1 MELNNQKNVYCKKCT
16 LKFNEKYVFQ
26 LHLSL
31 KHRQKIQVKT
41 EPEFYKE
48 KSHEPQISE
57 KSISDHVESEK
68 SYNFET
74 GNSKNE
80 AKTRFNSQ
88 SESNSNAMKSYEC
101 IVCSNCFSN
110 KVLLRRHI
118 SSVHEKKKPLECKI
132 CDTSFSQKHHLNRHV
147 SSVHEGI
154 KPFKCKICDTSFSQ
168 KNSIE

>member
-1 MELNNQKNVYCKKCT
+1 MNCVSLNRLGKICKRKIFCRKWTKTLFSFNYWQQVNNPKNLYCIKCS
-16 LKFNEKYVFQ
+16 LKFNEKYAFE

-31 KHRQKIQVKT
+31 KHGQKIQVKT
-41 EPEFYKE
+41 KPESYT
-48 KSHEPQISE
+48 
-57 KSISDHVESEK
+57 DHVESEK

-132 CDTSFSQKHHLNRHV
+132 CDTSFSQKPRLNKHV
-147 SSVHEGI
+147 L
-154 KPFKCKICDTSFSQ
+154 
-168 KNSIE
+168 

>member
-110 KVLLRRHI
+110 KVLLKRHECPWK
-118 SSVHEKKKPLECKI
+118 EKAIWMQDLWHQLFTKTSLE
-132 CDTSFSQKHHLNRHV
+132 
-147 SSVHEGI
+147 
-154 KPFKCKICDTSFSQ
+154 
-168 KNSIE
+168 